1 MYIFMGDHTNPLTSL
16 LVTVVFS
23 APLILLHLIKQYN
36 LTLIYSCFMFFVLIS
51 AIGNSRWAHELII
64 TESKAI
70 QKNHYMG
77 SGGCGILP
85 DCGEPPVDGK

>member
-1 MYIFMGDHTNPLTSL
+1 
-16 LVTVVFS
+16 
-23 APLILLHLIKQYN
+23 
-36 LTLIYSCFMFFVLIS
+36 MFFVLIS